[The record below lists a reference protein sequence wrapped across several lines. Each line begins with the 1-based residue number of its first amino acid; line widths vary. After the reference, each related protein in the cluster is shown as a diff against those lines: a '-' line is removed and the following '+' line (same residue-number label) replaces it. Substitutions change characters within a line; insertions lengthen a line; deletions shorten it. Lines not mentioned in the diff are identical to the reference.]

1 MIKSVMPLSLII
13 ALRFLGLFIVL
24 PVLSA
29 YALSLDGANAILV
42 GIVVGGY
49 ALTQTLFQVPFGLLS
64 DKIGRKKTLFIGLV
78 IFIIGSIV
86 AALATDIY
94 TLMFGRFLQGAGAI
108 GSVVTAMISDLVKE
122 ETRAHAMAIM
132 GGTIA
137 LSFAVSMVAGPLI
150 GGYYGVDKLFWITA
164 ILATTAILI
173 LFTKVPNP
181 PKIVHT
187 YSEEESKMKH
197 VFKDESLVRMYVTFL
212 FHSSIMT
219 MAFLII
225 PIVMTQSIEDGG
237 FGWEKMDL
245 WKVYVPAMIMGLIA
259 MGPAAVFG
267 EKKDKGKEIFLIS
280 IVSIGIGFL
289 LMGFATNATLFI
301 LGVVLFFIGFNMF
314 EPLLQSFVSKFAKVH
329 QKGASL
335 GVANSFA
342 YFGTFLGGLF
352 GGWFLHSFS
361 RASLS
366 IFILVLCVLWF
377 LWILKL
383 RNPGH
388 RGNVYMEFDR
398 YDRDKLDG
406 LKPLKGIVEYYVNES
421 EKIIVVKYDKDI
433 TNEDFIREFLVR

>member
-49 ALTQTLFQVPFGLLS
+49 ALTQTVFQVPFGLLS

-78 IFIIGSIV
+78 IFIMGSV
-86 AALATDIY
+86 VSALATDIY

-164 ILATTAILI
+164 FLATTAILI

-197 VFKDESLVRMYVTFL
+197 VFKDEALVRMYVTFL

-225 PIVMTQSIEDGG
+225 PIVMTQSPEEGG
-237 FGWEKMDL
+237 FGWDKMDL

-289 LMGFATNATLFI
+289 LMGFSTNSTLFI
-301 LGVVLFFIGFNMF
+301 VGVVLFFIGFNMF

-366 IFILVLCVLWF
+366 IFILGLCILWF
-377 LWILKL
+377 LWIMKL

-406 LKPLKGIVEYYVNES
+406 LKTIKGIVEYYTNET
-421 EKIIVVKYDKDI
+421 EEIIVVKYDKDV
-433 TNEDFIREFLVR
+433 TDEDFIREFLVK